1 MIANARMYALNDTV
15 AAAWRR
21 LFEWIA
27 ADAGVSL
34 DVIAHPLTQPLGD
47 LWRRGDL
54 GCALMCGFP
63 WARWVT
69 GRESIERPTPL
80 AVPVPSPAAFGNR
93 PIYWTDIVVRD
104 DSPIA
109 SVENLAGTRFA
120 FTVEDSQSGYQAP
133 RRFFAQRAQET
144 GGRLF
149 RAVVGP
155 LITPRRVVEAVV
167 AGDADAGP
175 LDAWWHALLRRHEP
189 EVATRLRVVAST
201 PPAPIPLVVG
211 AAGMPEPQKGR
222 VIAALE
228 RMAGVAEL
236 SDVRDALL
244 LKRFVRADAADYR
257 SLLTSAREADA
268 LGYHRL
274 Q

>member
-27 ADAGVSL
+27 ADAQVRL
-34 DVIAHPLTQPLGD
+34 DVIAHSPAQPLAE
-47 LWRRGDL
+47 LWRRDDL

-63 WARWVT
+63 WVT
-69 GRESIERPTPL
+69 WNDPIERPVPL
-80 AVPVPSPAAFGNR
+80 AVPVPSPAIFENR
-93 PIYWTDIVVRD
+93 PSYWTDIVVRA
-104 DSPIA
+104 DSHIA
-109 SVENLAGTRFA
+109 SVADLSGTRFA

-133 RRFFAQRAQET
+133 RRFFAECAQKA
-144 GGRLF
+144 GGHLF
-149 RAVVGP
+149 RAMVGP
-155 LITPRRVVEAVV
+155 LVTPRRVVEAIV
-167 AGDADAGP
+167 AGDTDAGP

-189 EVATRLRVVAST
+189 EVAARLRTLAVT
-201 PPAPIPLVVG
+201 PPTPIPLAVG
-211 AAGMPEPQKGR
+211 AAGMPEPQKRR

-228 RMAGVAEL
+228 KIADVAAL
-236 SDVRDALL
+236 ADARDALL
-244 LKRFVRADAADYR
+244 LKRFVHADAAEYQ

-268 LGYHRL
+268 LGYYRL

>member
-15 AAAWRR
+15 ATAWRR

-34 DVIAHPLTQPLGD
+34 DVIAHSPPQPLGD

-63 WARWVT
+63 WATWRDP
-69 GRESIERPTPL
+69 IERPAPL
-80 AVPVPSPAAFGNR
+80 AVPVPSPAIFGDR
-93 PIYWTDIVVRD
+93 PMYWTDIVVQA
-104 DSPIA
+104 DSRVA
-109 SVENLAGTRFA
+109 SVADLAGARFA

-133 RRFFAQRAQET
+133 RRFFAERAQMA
-144 GGRLF
+144 GGRMF
-149 RAVVGP
+149 RATVGP

-167 AGDADAGP
+167 AGEADAGP

-189 EVATRLRVVAST
+189 DVAARLRTVATTA
-201 PPAPIPLVVG
+201 PAPIPLVVG
-211 AAGMPEPQKGR
+211 AAGMPEPQKRR
-222 VIAALE
+222 VISALE

-236 SDVRDALL
+236 SAVRDALL
-244 LKRFVRADAADYR
+244 LKRFVHADADDYR
-257 SLLTSAREADA
+257 SLPASAREADA

>member
-1 MIANARMYALNDTV
+1 MIGNARMYALNDTV
-15 AAAWRR
+15 AAAWQR

-34 DVIAHPLTQPLGD
+34 DVIAHPPPQPLSD

-54 GCALMCGFP
+54 GCALMCGYP
-63 WARWVT
+63 WATWR
-69 GRESIERPTPL
+69 GPIERPTPL
-80 AVPVPSPAAFGNR
+80 AVPVPSPVIFGDR
-93 PIYWTDIVVRD
+93 PMYWTDIVVRA
-104 DSPIA
+104 DSRVA
-109 SVENLAGTRFA
+109 SVADLAGARFA

-133 RRFFAQRAQET
+133 RRFFAERAQET
-144 GGRLF
+144 GGQLF

-189 EVATRLRVVAST
+189 ELAARLRVVAST
-201 PPAPIPLVVG
+201 PPAPIPLIVG
-211 AAGMPEPQKGR
+211 AAAMPEPQKAR
-222 VIAALE
+222 LIAALE
-228 RMAGVAEL
+228 RMAGAAEL
-236 SDVRDALL
+236 ADTRDALL
-244 LKRFVRADAADYR
+244 LKRFVRADATDYR
-257 SLLTSAREADA
+257 SLLASAREADA